1 MLSFSSATLDPS
13 HDLSGRRSDL
23 APFFAPKSVAIIGAS
38 ETPGSVGRTLLW
50 NLLSSPFGGTVYPV
64 NPRRP
69 SVLGIRAYPSIREVP
84 ERPDLAVIC
93 TPAPGVPALVRECVE
108 AGVPCAIII
117 SAGFKETGAAGVEL
131 ERQIQEI
138 ARGKMRIIGPNCLG
152 VMSPLSGLNATFAA
166 RMAKPGRVACLSQS
180 GALLTAILDTS
191 LQEEFGFSAF
201 VSLGSM
207 LDVGWGN
214 LISYPGDD
222 PRTESILIYMESVG
236 DARAFLSAAREVA
249 LSKPIIVIKAGR
261 TGAAAQAAASHTGTL
276 AGSDD
281 VLDAAFKRCGVLR
294 VDRIAELFSTAEVL
308 AKQPTPRGNRL
319 MIVTNAGG
327 PGVLATDALLGGD
340 GELATLSAATMTEL
354 DAVLPAPWSHGNPVD
369 VLGGAGPERY
379 AQAVE
384 IVAKEDEA
392 DALLVIL
399 TPQAMTDSTLTA
411 QALKPYA
418 KTAGKPILAA
428 WMGGADVEAG
438 RAILRRAEIPDFLY
452 PDAAVR
458 AFNLLWRYSDNLRLL
473 YETPS
478 LPAPGDG
485 DAPDSAGAARL
496 IESVRASGCTL
507 LTEAE
512 SKELLLL
519 YRIPTVPTRVATT
532 PTEAATFAREQG
544 SPSVLKLH
552 SFTVTHKTDVGG
564 VKLGLE
570 NENDVRRAFGEIQT
584 SLANALGENAAREA
598 FAGVSVQPM
607 VKLDGYELIVGC
619 SPDAQFGPVLLFGS
633 GGQLV
638 EIYKDSALALPPLN
652 STLARRMM
660 EQTRIFS
667 ALQGVRG
674 RAPVDIGALEQL
686 LVRFSTLVVEQSR
699 IKELDINPL
708 VASPDGLIALDARVV
723 LHDFQIADS
732 DLPRPA
738 IRPYPTQYIGR
749 ETLRDE
755 TVLSV
760 RPIRPEDEPLL
771 AAFHGQ
777 LGSDTVYA
785 RYFQPLEL
793 GRRIEHERLVRQCF
807 NDYDREIALV
817 AESDG
822 RLWGVARLVRDK
834 SDAAEFALLIAD
846 FAQRRGLGTCLL
858 QRLLEVARAEGVARV
873 TAEILPS
880 NAGMQRVCAALGFAL
895 SCPIGQDV
903 VQAQITL

>member
-1 MLSFSSATLDPS
+1 MPSSSSSALDS
-13 HDLSGRRSDL
+13 SLDVSGRRSNL
-23 APFFAPKSVAIIGAS
+23 APFFAPKSVALIGAT
-38 ETPGSVGRTLLW
+38 ETPGSVGRTILW

-64 NPRRP
+64 NPKRP
-69 SVLGIRAYPSIREVP
+69 SVLGIRAYPAVRDVP

-93 TPAPGVPALVRECVE
+93 TPAKGVLALVRECIEV
-108 AGVPCAIII
+108 GVPCAIII
-117 SAGFKETGAAGVEL
+117 SAGFKETGEEGMEL
-131 ERQIQEI
+131 ERQILKI

-207 LDVGWGN
+207 LDVGWGD
-214 LISYPGDD
+214 LISYLGDD

-249 LSKPIIVIKAGR
+249 LTKPIIVIKAGR

-340 GELATLSAATMTEL
+340 GQLATLSDATMDEL
-354 DAVLPAPWSHGNPVD
+354 NAVLPAPWSHGNPVD
-369 VLGGAGPERY
+369 VLGDAGPDRY
-379 AQAVE
+379 AKAVE

-411 QALKPYA
+411 EAIRPYA
-418 KTAGKPILAA
+418 KAGGKPILAA

-438 RAILRRAEIPDFLY
+438 RAILRRADIPDFLY

-478 LPAPGDG
+478 LPAPGDD
-485 DAPDSAGAARL
+485 DAPDREGAASL
-496 IESVRASGCTL
+496 IEGVRASGRTL

-512 SKELLLL
+512 SKQLLAL
-519 YRIPTVPTRVATT
+519 YRIPTVPTQVATT
-532 PTEAATFAREQG
+532 PDEAAAFAREQG
-544 SPSVLKLH
+544 FPSVLKLH
-552 SFTVTHKTDVGG
+552 SFSITHKTDVGG
-564 VKLGLE
+564 VKLNLQTE
-570 NENDVRRAFGEIQT
+570 EAVRQAFEEIRH
-584 SLANALGENAAREA
+584 SLASAIGEDAAREA

-638 EIYKDSALALPPLN
+638 EVYKDSALALPPLN

-674 RAPVDIGALEQL
+674 RASVDIGALEQL
-686 LVRFSTLVVEQSR
+686 LVRFSTLIVEQRR

-708 VASPDGLIALDARVV
+708 MASPDGLIALDARVV
-723 LHDFQIADS
+723 LHDPQISEA
-732 DLPRPA
+732 DLPRSA
-738 IRPYPTQYIGR
+738 IRPYPTQYVGS
-749 ETLRDE
+749 ETLRDG
-755 TVLSV
+755 TTLTV

-771 AAFHGQ
+771 AAFHGK

-817 AESDG
+817 AENNG
-822 RLWGVARLVRDK
+822 QLWGVARLVRDGEET
-834 SDAAEFALLIAD
+834 AEFALLIAD
-846 FAQRRGLGTCLL
+846 FAQRRGLGT
-858 QRLLEVARAEGVARV
+858 RLLSRLLDVARAEGVRRV
-873 TAEILPS
+873 VADILPS
-880 NAGMQRVCAALGFAL
+880 NPGMQRVCANSGFSL
-895 SCPIGQDV
+895 VCPVGQDV
-903 VQAQITL
+903 VSAEIAL

>member
-1 MLSFSSATLDPS
+1 
-13 HDLSGRRSDL
+13 
-23 APFFAPKSVAIIGAS
+23 
-38 ETPGSVGRTLLW
+38 
-50 NLLSSPFGGTVYPV
+50 
-64 NPRRP
+64 
-69 SVLGIRAYPSIREVP
+69 
-84 ERPDLAVIC
+84 
-93 TPAPGVPALVRECVE
+93 
-108 AGVPCAIII
+108 
-117 SAGFKETGAAGVEL
+117 
-131 ERQIQEI
+131 
-138 ARGKMRIIGPNCLG
+138 
-152 VMSPLSGLNATFAA
+152 
-166 RMAKPGRVACLSQS
+166 
-180 GALLTAILDTS
+180 
-191 LQEEFGFSAF
+191 
-201 VSLGSM
+201 
-207 LDVGWGN
+207 
-214 LISYPGDD
+214 
-222 PRTESILIYMESVG
+222 
-236 DARAFLSAAREVA
+236 
-249 LSKPIIVIKAGR
+249 
-261 TGAAAQAAASHTGTL
+261 
-276 AGSDD
+276 
-281 VLDAAFKRCGVLR
+281 
-294 VDRIAELFSTAEVL
+294 
-308 AKQPTPRGNRL
+308 
-319 MIVTNAGG
+319 
-327 PGVLATDALLGGD
+327 
-340 GELATLSAATMTEL
+340 
-354 DAVLPAPWSHGNPVD
+354 
-369 VLGGAGPERY
+369 
-379 AQAVE
+379 
-384 IVAKEDEA
+384 
-392 DALLVIL
+392 
-399 TPQAMTDSTLTA
+399 
-411 QALKPYA
+411 
-418 KTAGKPILAA
+418 
-428 WMGGADVEAG
+428 
-438 RAILRRAEIPDFLY
+438 
-452 PDAAVR
+452 
-458 AFNLLWRYSDNLRLL
+458 
-473 YETPS
+473 
-478 LPAPGDG
+478 
-485 DAPDSAGAARL
+485 L

>member
-1 MLSFSSATLDPS
+1 M
-13 HDLSGRRSDL
+13 
-23 APFFAPKSVAIIGAS
+23 
-38 ETPGSVGRTLLW
+38 
-50 NLLSSPFGGTVYPV
+50 
-64 NPRRP
+64 
-69 SVLGIRAYPSIREVP
+69 
-84 ERPDLAVIC
+84 
-93 TPAPGVPALVRECVE
+93 
-108 AGVPCAIII
+108 
-117 SAGFKETGAAGVEL
+117 
-131 ERQIQEI
+131 
-138 ARGKMRIIGPNCLG
+138 
-152 VMSPLSGLNATFAA
+152 
-166 RMAKPGRVACLSQS
+166 
-180 GALLTAILDTS
+180 
-191 LQEEFGFSAF
+191 
-201 VSLGSM
+201 
-207 LDVGWGN
+207 
-214 LISYPGDD
+214 ISYLGDD

-276 AGSDD
+276 AGSDE

-327 PGVLATDALLGGD
+327 PGVLATDALLGGE
-340 GELATLSAATMTEL
+340 GELAPISGETMTQL
-354 DAVLPAPWSHGNPVD
+354 NAVLPAPWSHGNPVD
-369 VLGGAGPERY
+369 VLGDAGPQRY

-384 IVAKEDEA
+384 IVAQEADA

-418 KTAGKPILAA
+418 KTPGKPILAA

-438 RAILRRAEIPDFLY
+438 RAILRRADIPDFLY

-478 LPAPGDG
+478 LSAPSDDG
-485 DAPDSAGAARL
+485 APDSAGAARL
-496 IESVRASGCTL
+496 IESVRASGRTL

-512 SKELLLL
+512 SKELLAL

-532 PTEAATFAREQG
+532 PAEAADFAREQG
-544 SPSVLKLH
+544 FPSVLKLH
-552 SFTVTHKTDVGG
+552 SFSITHKTDVGG
-564 VKLGLE
+564 VKLNLE
-570 NENDVRRAFGEIQT
+570 TEADVRGAFAEIRA
-584 SLANALGENAAREA
+584 SLASAIGEDAAREA

-607 VKLDGYELIVGC
+607 VKSQGYELIVGC

-638 EIYKDSALALPPLN
+638 EVYKDSALALPPLN

-667 ALQGVRG
+667 ALGGVRG
-674 RAPVDIGALEQL
+674 RASVDIPALEQL

-708 VASPDGLIALDARVV
+708 VASPEGLIALDARVV
-723 LHDFQIADS
+723 LYEAQIPDA

-738 IRPYPTQYIGR
+738 IRPYPTQYVGSEILDDGT
-749 ETLRDE
+749 TL
-755 TVLSV
+755 TV

-817 AESDG
+817 AEANG
-822 RLWGVARLVRDK
+822 ALWGVARLVRDQGA
-834 SDAAEFALLIAD
+834 AAEFALLVAD
-846 FAQRRGLGTCLL
+846 FAQRRGLGT
-858 QRLLEVARAEGVARV
+858 RLLNRLLDVARAEGVARV
-873 TAEILPS
+873 TAEIMPS
-880 NAGMQRVCAALGFAL
+880 NAGMQRVCASLGFSLA
-895 SCPIGQDV
+895 CPIGQDV
-903 VQAQITL
+903 VSAQITL